1 MPRCAAAMPARS
13 LEAAPAWLPARRGR
27 RVAARQPQAASQQP
41 LRTCAP
47 HNCRT
52 VLSVGQTVWGEE
64 VVGGSTVGCA
74 AYKCS
79 TASAGTTHPVP
90 VELFGEEEEEDGP
103 FARKGMVGLQKV
115 DQSLELRDERA
126 GATGGRF
133 GMPQA
138 ALIQLSYHSCIALK
152 RGSTIK
158 TGIEGVSLHAAI
170 CPDRDQP
177 KPPLFVDP
185 VLRGPESYTAPSRA
199 RQASAAAAADVPTTP
214 VKAGIKCRGRRALLE
229 IVPNSVERELGQ
241 GS

>member
-1 MPRCAAAMPARS
+1 
-13 LEAAPAWLPARRGR
+13 
-27 RVAARQPQAASQQP
+27 
-41 LRTCAP
+41 
-47 HNCRT
+47 
-52 VLSVGQTVWGEE
+52 
-64 VVGGSTVGCA
+64 
-74 AYKCS
+74 
-79 TASAGTTHPVP
+79 
-90 VELFGEEEEEDGP
+90 
-103 FARKGMVGLQKV
+103 MVGLQKV

-185 VLRGPESYTAPSRA
+185 VLRGPEFVHRSQPCSPSISR
-199 RQASAAAAADVPTTP
+199 R
-214 VKAGIKCRGRRALLE
+214 RRRRADNSCEGRHQMSRTESIARKRTKLCRAGAQSEVVKRCRTFLRSASHTLTVCLRCAPLVSYQPICE
-229 IVPNSVERELGQ
+229 ARSDRSTWSTWRCSQQPVPHSHQEERNH
-241 GS
+241 